1 MPASQMGFGDF
12 FIGKNINMPHGY
24 HTMFLGCPPGVP
36 PVPGHPAVAGAP
48 LSYPGMQ
55 GYSFIPYLHLG
66 HNMRQMS
73 PYQLKSA
80 SPYHQALLGQGA
92 PFYSPYR
99 AVAAEDPGRAG
110 KAAAR
115 ESTGALK
122 AWLSEHLKNPYPTK
136 GEKVMLAI
144 VTKMSLTQVSTWFAN
159 ARRRLKKENKVSW
172 VCKNKSDE
180 ERESEEEEAGEKSKR
195 AEEEKEEEDIDL
207 QTVDDNEEEGS
218 GSYHQALLG
227 QGAPFYSPYRAV
239 AAEDPGRA
247 GKAAAREST
256 GALKAW
262 LSEHLKNPYPTKGEK
277 VMLAIVTK
285 MSLTQVSTWFANA
298 RRRLKKENK
307 VSWVCKNKSDEE
319 SESEEEE
326 AGEKSERAE
335 EEEEEDIDLQ
345 TVDDNEEEGSGSD
358 GSDQESTRTPDRLS
372 PAAPGDR
379 LKESERET
387 ENKGVPRLGDDTKPE
402 LGAKE
407 NTQPQKHQIW
417 SLVETA
423 TSGTGHSAVQKRRV
437 HHIKSQDTGGLRADL
452 AVRNGQY
459 FPVYLPA
466 HYTHRHGL
474 SCGIRK

>member
-1 MPASQMGFGDF
+1 MPASQIGFGDF
-12 FIGKNINMPHGY
+12 FIGKNINMHHGY
-24 HTMFLGCPPGVP
+24 QTMVLGRPSGVP

-48 LSYPGMQ
+48 RSYSGMQ

-66 HNMRQMS
+66 HNMRLMS

-99 AVAAEDPGRAG
+99 ALAAEDPGRAG

-172 VCKNKSDE
+172 VCK
-180 ERESEEEEAGEKSKR
+180 SK
-195 AEEEKEEEDIDL
+195 
-207 QTVDDNEEEGS
+207 T
-218 GSYHQALLG
+218 
-227 QGAPFYSPYRAV
+227 
-239 AAEDPGRA
+239 
-247 GKAAAREST
+247 
-256 GALKAW
+256 
-262 LSEHLKNPYPTKGEK
+262 
-277 VMLAIVTK
+277 
-285 MSLTQVSTWFANA
+285 
-298 RRRLKKENK
+298 
-307 VSWVCKNKSDEE
+307 DEE

-326 AGEKSERAE
+326 AGEKREREE

-345 TVDDNEEEGSGSD
+345 TVDENEKEGSGSE
-358 GSDQESTRTPDRLS
+358 GSDQEPTRTPDRLS
-372 PAAPGDR
+372 PAAPGDG
-379 LKESERET
+379 LKESERDVVLGNNSESK
-387 ENKGVPRLGDDTKPE
+387 NKRVTRLGDSTKPE

-407 NTQPQKHQIW
+407 NTAPQKPKIW

-423 TSGTGHSAVQKRRV
+423 TSGTGHSAVQKRPA
-437 HHIKSQDTGGLRADL
+437 HHINSQDTGGLWADL
-452 AVRNGQY
+452 TVRNGQY
-459 FPVYLPA
+459 VPLYLPA
-466 HYTHRHGL
+466 HCTHRQTLPSGMN
-474 SCGIRK
+474 C

>member
-1 MPASQMGFGDF
+1 MPASQMGFGDFFIGKNINMPHGYHTMFLGCPPGVPPVPGHPAVAGAPLSYPGMQGYSFIPYLHLGHNMRQMMGFGDF

-110 KAAAR
+110 KAAA
-115 ESTGALK
+115 L
-122 AWLSEHLKNPYPTK
+122 
-136 GEKVMLAI
+136 
-144 VTKMSLTQVSTWFAN
+144 
-159 ARRRLKKENKVSW
+159 
-172 VCKNKSDE
+172 
-180 ERESEEEEAGEKSKR
+180 
-195 AEEEKEEEDIDL
+195 
-207 QTVDDNEEEGS
+207 
-218 GSYHQALLG
+218 
-227 QGAPFYSPYRAV
+227 
-239 AAEDPGRA
+239 
-247 GKAAAREST
+247 EST

-372 PAAPGDR
+372 PAAPGDG
-379 LKESERET
+379 LKESERQNEI
-387 ENKGVPRLGDDTKPE
+387 KGVTSLGDDTKPQ

-407 NTQPQKHQIW
+407 NTQPQKPQIW

-423 TSGTGHSAVQKRRV
+423 TSGTGLSAVQKRRV

>member
-24 HTMFLGCPPGVP
+24 QTMVLECPPGVP

-99 AVAAEDPGRAG
+99 AVAADDPGRAG
-110 KAAAR
+110 KGAAR

-172 VCKNKSDE
+172 
-180 ERESEEEEAGEKSKR
+180 
-195 AEEEKEEEDIDL
+195 
-207 QTVDDNEEEGS
+207 
-218 GSYHQALLG
+218 
-227 QGAPFYSPYRAV
+227 
-239 AAEDPGRA
+239 
-247 GKAAAREST
+247 
-256 GALKAW
+256 
-262 LSEHLKNPYPTKGEK
+262 
-277 VMLAIVTK
+277 M
-285 MSLTQVSTWFANA
+285 
-298 RRRLKKENK
+298 
-307 VSWVCKNKSDEE
+307 CKNKSDEE
-319 SESEEEE
+319 SESEEE

-335 EEEEEDIDLQ
+335 EEEEEEEDIDLQ
-345 TVDDNEEEGSGSD
+345 TVDDNEKEGSASD

-372 PAAPGDR
+372 PVTPGDA
-379 LKESERET
+379 LKESERKT
-387 ENKGVPRLGDDTKPE
+387 ENKGVTRLGDYTKPQ

-407 NTQPQKHQIW
+407 NTQPQKPQIW

-423 TSGTGHSAVQKRRV
+423 TSGTGHSAVQKRPV
-437 HHIKSQDTGGLRADL
+437 HHIKSQDTGGLWADL

-466 HYTHRHGL
+466 RYTQRHGL

>member
-1 MPASQMGFGDF
+1 MKGGPGSGSVTGISSLECSKMPASQMGFGDF

-24 HTMFLGCPPGVP
+24 QTMVLECPPGVP

-99 AVAAEDPGRAG
+99 AVAAD
-110 KAAAR
+110 
-115 ESTGALK
+115 
-122 AWLSEHLKNPYPTK
+122 
-136 GEKVMLAI
+136 
-144 VTKMSLTQVSTWFAN
+144 
-159 ARRRLKKENKVSW
+159 
-172 VCKNKSDE
+172 
-180 ERESEEEEAGEKSKR
+180 
-195 AEEEKEEEDIDL
+195 
-207 QTVDDNEEEGS
+207 
-218 GSYHQALLG
+218 
-227 QGAPFYSPYRAV
+227 
-239 AAEDPGRA
+239 DPGRA

-335 EEEEEDIDLQ
+335 EEEEEEEEDIDLQ
-345 TVDDNEEEGSGSD
+345 TVDDNEKERSGSD

-372 PAAPGDR
+372 PATPGDA
-379 LKESERET
+379 LKESERKT
-387 ENKGVPRLGDDTKPE
+387 ENKGVTRLGDYTKPQ

-407 NTQPQKHQIW
+407 NTQPQKPQIW

-423 TSGTGHSAVQKRRV
+423 TSGTGHSAVQKRPV
-437 HHIKSQDTGGLRADL
+437 HHIKSQDTGGLWADL

-466 HYTHRHGL
+466 HYTQRQTLPGGMN
-474 SCGIRK
+474 C